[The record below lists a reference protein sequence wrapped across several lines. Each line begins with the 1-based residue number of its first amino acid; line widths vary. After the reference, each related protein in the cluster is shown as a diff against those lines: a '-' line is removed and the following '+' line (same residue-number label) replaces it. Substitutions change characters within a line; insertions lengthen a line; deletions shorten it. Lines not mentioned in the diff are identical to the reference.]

1 MCNCTHEYNEFA
13 PRTIGGPSGDYSMLA
28 DVVSSEWVE
37 FRILSIAEGD
47 AGPGTIIVTGKGVP
61 KALMWD
67 GSVTLNDNSSAEGT
81 IFRIGSTISV
91 PITPTWVRVVH
102 SQKRVFMR
110 LDIPAN
116 TSCYVTFQFR
126 SKILTRIPGPAM
138 TVHPA
143 QEHMVHQ
150 ARSRRI
156 EEAVL
161 GREGE
166 IKEYG
171 ERPAKGGT
179 VRSLQTG
186 RVIEHDYNTNR

>member
-13 PRTIGGPSGDYSMLA
+13 PRTIGGPSRDYSMVA

-91 PITPTWVRVVH
+91 PITPTWARVVH

-110 LDIPAN
+110 LDLPPN
-116 TSCYVTFQFR
+116 TPCYAT
-126 SKILTRIPGPAM
+126 
-138 TVHPA
+138 
-143 QEHMVHQ
+143 
-150 ARSRRI
+150 
-156 EEAVL
+156 
-161 GREGE
+161 
-166 IKEYG
+166 Y
-171 ERPAKGGT
+171 
-179 VRSLQTG
+179 
-186 RVIEHDYNTNR
+186 